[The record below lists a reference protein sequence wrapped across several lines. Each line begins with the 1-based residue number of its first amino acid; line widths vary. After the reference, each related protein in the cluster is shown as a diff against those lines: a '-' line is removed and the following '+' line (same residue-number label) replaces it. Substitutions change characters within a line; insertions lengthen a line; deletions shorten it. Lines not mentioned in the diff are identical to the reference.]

1 MGLHPGRLLAQVGDL
16 LLDLGQPFLRR
27 LVRLLLERLALDLE
41 LDDPALDRVDLD
53 RHRVDLDAQPRG
65 GLVDEVDRLVG
76 QEAVG
81 DVAVRERRRGDER
94 RVLDP
99 HAVVHLVA
107 LLQPAQDPDRL
118 LDARLVHVD
127 RLEAPR
133 QGGVLLDVL
142 LVLVERRRA
151 HAAQL
156 AAREHRLQHVR
167 GVHRALGGAG
177 ADDRVQ
183 LVDEEHDLALRLG
196 DLLEHGLQAVLELA
210 AVLGPGDQRAEV
222 ERDHALVLER
232 LGHVALHDALRE
244 PLDDRGLA
252 DARLADQDGVVL
264 GAARED
270 LDHAAHLVVAADHRV
285 ELALARELG
294 EIAAVALQRLVA
306 VLGVPVVDALVPPD
320 LLEHAQQR
328 IAADA
333 GAPQH
338 LGRRRLRVDEREQ
351 QVLGRD
357 VLVLER
363 LGLAQRLLE
372 DAVELRR
379 DARGRALGLRQR
391 RERAID
397 VGLNG
402 PDVRAELAE
411 RRGDDPT
418 LLGEK
423 GLQQL
428 LGRDLGMVG
437 LLGLGLRREDRLLSL
452 HRELVESHAAS
463 AGGSLRY

>member
-1 MGLHPGRLLAQVGDL
+1 LPIASFSRCQWAFIPDDCSRRSAISFSTLASRSFEGLSDSFLSASRL
-16 LLDLGQPFLRR
+16 RI
-27 LVRLLLERLALDLE
+27 EI
-41 LDDPALDRVDLD
+41 
-53 RHRVDLDAQPRG
+53 
-65 GLVDEVDRLVG
+65 DRLVG

-94 RVLDP
+94 RVLDA

-107 LLQPAQDPDRL
+107 LLEPAQNPDRL

-127 RLEAPR
+127 RLKAPR

-156 AAREHRLQHVR
+156 AAREHGLQHVR

-183 LVDEEHDLALRLG
+183 LVDEQHHLALRFG

-210 AVLGPGDQRAEV
+210 AVLGPGDQGAEV

-232 LGHVALHDALRE
+232 LGDVPLHDALRQT
-244 PLDDRGLA
+244 LDDRGLA
-252 DARLADQDGVVL
+252 DARLADQHGVVL
-264 GAARED
+264 GAAREH
-270 LDHAAHLVVAADHRV
+270 LYHAAHLVVAADHGI
-285 ELALARELG
+285 ELALARGLG
-294 EIAAVALQRLVA
+294 EVAAVALERLVA
-306 VLGVPVVDALVPPD
+306 VLGVGVVDALVPPD

-328 IAADA
+328 VAGDA

-338 LGRRRLRVDEREQ
+338 LGRGRLRVDEREQ

-372 DAVELRR
+372 DAIELRR
-379 DARGRALGLRQR
+379 DARGRALGPRER

-397 VGLNG
+397 LGQDG
-402 PDVRAELAE
+402 PGIRAELTE
-411 RRGDDPT
+411 RGGDDPT
-418 LLGEK
+418 LLAEK
-423 GLQQL
+423 RLKKL
-428 LGRDLGMVG
+428 LGRDLGPVG
-437 LLGLGLRREDRLLSL
+437 LLGLGLRRKDGLLSL
-452 HRELVESHAAS
+452 HRELVESHVPRS
-463 AGGSLRY
+463 LSLTDKLRY